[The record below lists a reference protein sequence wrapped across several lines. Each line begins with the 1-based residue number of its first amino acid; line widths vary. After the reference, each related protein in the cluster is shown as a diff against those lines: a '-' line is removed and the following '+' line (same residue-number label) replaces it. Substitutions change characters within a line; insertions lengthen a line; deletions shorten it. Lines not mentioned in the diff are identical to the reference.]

1 MEEKDNTIKK
11 GLNDIISSFNFN
23 ENNKNNNLEKSPE
36 SYESCKL
43 STKLIK
49 DLNNFKDI
57 QKDKELEIKVGNYL
71 IKKTLGKGTFG
82 KVKLAIYLPRNKK
95 VAIKILEKKRIKE
108 EDDIVRL
115 KREFEMLSQFNHPN
129 VITVSE
135 IFESNEAYFTVMEYC
150 EGGEL
155 FNYIVENKY
164 LSEEKSAFFYYQ
176 LISGLEYIHSLGI
189 VHRDL
194 KPENLLLTHEHI
206 LKIIDF
212 GLSNYFKNSQVQLL
226 ETPCGSPCYAS
237 PEMLSGNNY
246 DGFKIDIWATGIILF
261 AMLCGFLPFDDKDN
275 NVLFKKILDCKVNF
289 PNYLSE
295 EAKDLLKKIL
305 VTNPKKRINIQEIKK
320 HPFYLKGKKIFE
332 TNFTIYQV
340 TADDI
345 VDSEDSSYFYDF
357 KYMNE
362 SYFINNLLYY
372 DSARK
377 SEVVLN
383 KLKLNELFLCGSSK
397 KRSSS
402 YALFNL
408 KNTNELVYE
417 DKNKN
422 KILKKLIN
430 LEKKLKKLNK
440 NKQKEKKTNEKE
452 ENNISNLFKEKD
464 KLILGKHKNEGLN
477 YNHSITFHIK
487 DINSFVENLIIEYK
501 IEEELNKF
509 EKNKKNSTIEKSD
522 NHKKINKH
530 TKSKTKSEDNKD
542 KKNKF
547 QRKIKNFNRVKK
559 IKNVSNEKEKNN
571 NSSNRFSF
579 FKNKKEEAIKKN
591 NEYNDF
597 MKTQPNKNLFNK
609 KAIINQNKKPNTN
622 KVNIKKKESAKI
634 NKLFINNNKIIKIN
648 KLPRLP
654 QSIKLKKPRRKIRST
669 SNNSKRKNFK
679 NILNRI
685 KAQSIKTSINL
696 INKPNIIHHHVT
708 NITNMTQKNYFSNVI
723 INNFKGKEE
732 HKLNST
738 YKNKSKN
745 LFDMPAFKIDK
756 ILNLKSNINQV
767 KKQPNKNWKL
777 KSSLQ
782 KIIFKEDNI
791 LKNSMKLNPI
801 NSIDEEGKSQ
811 NKSNIKRMQ
820 SKKKSK
826 DKEIESRTIPANTK
840 KNKQYKIKVSFIN
853 NNNNNNNKL
862 NKKKIYLNTEN
873 SIRNSSINKE
883 KFLDK
888 KEYNTKNVFN
898 EKKYKIF
905 LTDINFEDEIMS
917 RSKLNYINSTENSCS
932 NRSYNKNIINSFDK
946 KKKNNNNTITNRNKN
961 KIGVKKIE
969 RKKNTFKNILKFKK
983 FPVLNIKNIIG
994 NSNIIKIESNSMKYQ
1009 KQINSQRNKPNV
1021 INSNRKYIGTYH
1033 YINSARINDKKILNT
1048 SYNIGNSHYIGNLTE
1063 NTPFYN
1069 NISKLCKFKTS
1080 QNNIRNKI
1088 ILNNNY
1094 NHLNKN
1100 FFVNITNDNIKMNSS
1115 KNKSL
1120 LNYNNDINSLLLNKN
1135 INSNKNKMNKNI
1147 YLDKFLVSKKL
1158 LASLRKRSNLKS
1170 MLINNFF
1177 DKRLGSKTQKNSLK
1191 INKLNENKNKINN
1204 NSAIINFPNNVKQIK
1219 FNNNN
1224 NIDNSKKA
1232 SKNNFFKKNELIR
1245 FKTELYSSLRGEKK
1259 KHKKIKSMKD
1269 SINVKQKNISKKMS
1283 NNFKYLNSDNNTNN
1297 NSLGVNFLNNEM
1309 NSNTFNYSN
1318 ININS
1323 IDNFF
1328 KFTK

>member
-1 MEEKDNTIKK
+1 MEEKDITIKN
-11 GLNDIISSFNFN
+11 GLNDILSPFKFN
-23 ENNKNNNLEKSPE
+23 ENNKNNNLDKSPE
-36 SYESCKL
+36 SYESFKL

-49 DLNNFKDI
+49 DLNNLKDI
-57 QKDKELEIKVGNYL
+57 QKDKEIEIKVGNYL

-155 FNYIVENKY
+155 FNYIVQNKY

-305 VTNPKKRINIQEIKK
+305 VTNPKKRINIEEIKN

-345 VDSEDSSYFYDF
+345 VDSEDSSFFYDF

-372 DSARK
+372 DLARK
-377 SEVVLN
+377 SEVVIN
-383 KLKLNELFLCGSSK
+383 KLKVNELFICDSSK

-408 KNTNELVYE
+408 KNANELVYK

-430 LEKKLKKLNK
+430 LEKKLKKFNK
-440 NKQKEKKTNEKE
+440 NKKKEKKVKEKE

-464 KLILGKHKNEGLN
+464 KIILRKNKNEGLN

-509 EKNKKNSTIEKSD
+509 EKNKKNKTIEKSD

-559 IKNVSNEKEKNN
+559 IKNVSNEKKKNN

-597 MKTQPNKNLFNK
+597 MKTQPNKNIFNK
-609 KAIINQNKKPNTN
+609 KAIINQNKKPNIN
-622 KVNIKKKESAKI
+622 KVNFKKKESAKI

-648 KLPRLP
+648 KLPKLP
-654 QSIKLKKPRRKIRST
+654 QSIKLKKSRRKIRST

-696 INKPNIIHHHVT
+696 INKTNIIHHHVT

-738 YKNKSKN
+738 CKNKSKN
-745 LFDMPAFKIDK
+745 LFDMPVFKIDK

-767 KKQPNKNWKL
+767 KKQSNKNWKL

-791 LKNSMKLNPI
+791 LKNSMKIYPI
-801 NSIDEEGKSQ
+801 NNIDEEGKSQ
-811 NKSNIKRMQ
+811 NKSNIKKIQ

-840 KNKQYKIKVSFIN
+840 KK
-853 NNNNNNNKL
+853 
-862 NKKKIYLNTEN
+862 
-873 SIRNSSINKE
+873 
-883 KFLDK
+883 
-888 KEYNTKNVFN
+888 
-898 EKKYKIF
+898 
-905 LTDINFEDEIMS
+905 
-917 RSKLNYINSTENSCS
+917 
-932 NRSYNKNIINSFDK
+932 
-946 KKKNNNNTITNRNKN
+946 
-961 KIGVKKIE
+961 
-969 RKKNTFKNILKFKK
+969 
-983 FPVLNIKNIIG
+983 
-994 NSNIIKIESNSMKYQ
+994 
-1009 KQINSQRNKPNV
+1009 
-1021 INSNRKYIGTYH
+1021 
-1033 YINSARINDKKILNT
+1033 
-1048 SYNIGNSHYIGNLTE
+1048 
-1063 NTPFYN
+1063 
-1069 NISKLCKFKTS
+1069 
-1080 QNNIRNKI
+1080 
-1088 ILNNNY
+1088 
-1094 NHLNKN
+1094 
-1100 FFVNITNDNIKMNSS
+1100 
-1115 KNKSL
+1115 
-1120 LNYNNDINSLLLNKN
+1120 
-1135 INSNKNKMNKNI
+1135 
-1147 YLDKFLVSKKL
+1147 
-1158 LASLRKRSNLKS
+1158 
-1170 MLINNFF
+1170 
-1177 DKRLGSKTQKNSLK
+1177 
-1191 INKLNENKNKINN
+1191 
-1204 NSAIINFPNNVKQIK
+1204 
-1219 FNNNN
+1219 
-1224 NIDNSKKA
+1224 
-1232 SKNNFFKKNELIR
+1232 
-1245 FKTELYSSLRGEKK
+1245 
-1259 KHKKIKSMKD
+1259 
-1269 SINVKQKNISKKMS
+1269 
-1283 NNFKYLNSDNNTNN
+1283 
-1297 NSLGVNFLNNEM
+1297 
-1309 NSNTFNYSN
+1309 
-1318 ININS
+1318 
-1323 IDNFF
+1323 
-1328 KFTK
+1328 